1 MNLDEQLSELLTR
14 LHVRL
19 EEPGE
24 RASAQNDDDEAAEA
38 YEAWRAQRHEGSQ
51 RRQRRLQMEATGEC
65 GEAGTPGSDWGER
78 MEQRNEWGYSDG
90 SDDAQDADGQEEQQ
104 VAAEIS
110 LFQTS
115 REHYGVF
122 YRLDLVGGAPCL
134 RIFTPDEA
142 NALKMRCYL
151 VRPALGTPV
160 REWFLAT
167 RSHDGSDAYEACRET
182 VEQHLLFAAGEA
194 LKRLFW
200 TGELE
205 RMRFPAEIEVA
216 RVA

>member
-1 MNLDEQLSELLTR
+1 MSLDEQLNELLTR

-24 RASAQNDDDEAAEA
+24 RAATANTTANTEDDEADEAIEA
-38 YEAWRAQRHEGSQ
+38 YEAYRTHEDEVS
-51 RRQRRLQMEATGEC
+51 RRRVRRTQTGQ
-65 GEAGTPGSDWGER
+65 AGQASEHRGER
-78 MEQRNEWGYSDG
+78 MEQRDEWNDQDTPDHQMNED
-90 SDDAQDADGQEEQQ
+90 EQGT
-104 VAAEIS
+104 AEIS

-142 NALKMRCYL
+142 NTLRMRCYL

-167 RSHDGSDAYEACRET
+167 RAHDGSDAYEACRET

-205 RMRFPAEIEVA
+205 RMRFPTEIEVA

>member
-24 RASAQNDDDEAAEA
+24 RAAAQNDDDDAAEA
-38 YEAWRAQRHEGSQ
+38 YEAWRTQQDEVSR
-51 RRQRRLQMEATGEC
+51 RRLRRTQTEAAGES
-65 GEAGTPGSDWGER
+65 GSAGNDWGER
-78 MEQRNEWGYSDG
+78 MEQRDEWSYES
-90 SDDAQDADGQEEQQ
+90 DADDSLDEQEQQ
-104 VAAEIS
+104 GAAEIS
-110 LFQTS
+110 LFQSS

-122 YRLDLVGGAPCL
+122 YRLDLIGGAPCL

-205 RMRFPAEIEVA
+205 RMRFPSEIEVA